1 MRGPVLVL
9 VLINNQEVKAKLKT
23 TLKKFVDA
31 MKLDQ
36 VVVRCDKD

>member
-1 MRGPVLVL
+1 VALCLSLVFI
-9 VLINNQEVKAKLKT
+9 INQDVKAKLKT
-23 TLKKFVDA
+23 ILKKLVDA